1 MSAKY
6 SCVYAYLLTM
16 HVFVEIV
23 FVLLARDVHPSGTDL
38 VFGSKGVGGRMRS
51 IHAFVCRVGQG

>member
-38 VFGSKGVGGRMRS
+38 VFGSKGVGG
-51 IHAFVCRVGQG
+51 G

>member
-16 HVFVEIV
+16 HVKTV

-38 VFGSKGVGGRMRS
+38 VFGSNGVGEDEVNS
-51 IHAFVCRVGQG
+51 CICA